1 MTAAGKTMIV
11 IEEFYRQIEDFIFAE
26 NEPAPAD
33 MIFLPGSREPH
44 MARLA
49 AELFRR
55 GLAPRILPSGKWAI
69 GQDRFQGPSFEKERY
84 SGSYETEWEFLKE
97 VLMEEK
103 VPGEAILR
111 EDQAGYTWQNALFSR
126 HILDRMDLIPD
137 KALICCK
144 TWHARRCLMYYQRAF
159 PDTELI
165 VVCASPDG
173 ITRQNWRQ
181 SEEGIRTVMDEA
193 RRIVTQFSLWM
204 EQ

>member
-1 MTAAGKTMIV
+1 M

-26 NEPAPAD
+26 NAPAPAD

-49 AELFRR
+49 AGLFRD
-55 GLAPRILPSGKWAI
+55 GFAPRILPSGRWAI
-69 GQDRFQGPSFEKERY
+69 GQESFQGPSSERERY
-84 SGSYETEWEFLKE
+84 SGSYQTEWEFLKE

-103 VPGEAILR
+103 VPEEAILR

-126 HILDRMDLIPD
+126 RILDRMDLVPG

-144 TWHARRCLMYYQRAF
+144 TWHARRCLLYYQRAF
-159 PDTELI
+159 PDTDFL

-181 SEEGIRTVMDEA
+181 SEKGIGTVMEEA
-193 RRIVTQFSLWM
+193 GRIVTQFSLWM
-204 EQ
+204 K